1 MRSTIARLRALLPHG
16 ESGIT
21 GLETA
26 VLLSAI
32 TVASSVFGLTYLR
45 ASMFASDQIQTGVMR
60 LLGSGE
66 GSLLAPPEM
75 LARSTEAGEE
85 GGSLEAMLS
94 ALRGPL
100 EPQASAPDPTG
111 SQPNFQALMALLD
124 QYAEAG
130 IPFSITLSAGESV
143 AAYSTPTEPVAEP
156 IDPVINSGD

>member
-1 MRSTIARLRALLPHG
+1 MKRTMTKLRALLPHG
-16 ESGIT
+16 ERGIT

-45 ASMFASDQIQTGVMR
+45 ASLSASDQLQTGVMR

-75 LARSTEAGEE
+75 LARLAEQ
-85 GGSLEAMLS
+85 GGSLEA
-94 ALRGPL
+94 AVAPLRGSL
-100 EPQASAPDPTG
+100 EPQASAPDPKG
-111 SQPNFQALMALLD
+111 SQPDFQALIALLD
-124 QYAEAG
+124 QYAEEG

-143 AAYSTPTEPVAEP
+143 AAHSTPIEPVAEP
-156 IDPVINSGD
+156 TDPVINSGS